1 MKIYLKF
8 LVFSVLAIPAC
19 TDALGPEE
27 MPESRGNVVETITV
41 NLPQPGSLQTKSEFT
56 IDDSGVRIV
65 WAPGDTLGILPN
77 QGDQVSFP
85 LTTGVGT
92 ASAKYDGGAWGLKN
106 DNSYSAYYPF
116 NWKNHSASHDAVRIS
131 YEGQVQVGKDNPAH
145 LGAFDYLASGP
156 ASPENNRLSLDLVR
170 IGSIVC
176 FQLNVPQ
183 PDTYTQA
190 VLSSDVGFA
199 LDAGLDVT
207 VTPPVANPIRTS
219 SRISLGL
226 KNLTTSNPN
235 ETINLYM
242 MLMPVDLSGA
252 SSFRIALYGAAHTY
266 FADLTGKKLDA
277 GKPYMFTAGSVSEA
291 IAFSDPVVK
300 QLCISNWDS
309 DGNGELDYEEAS
321 GVSSIGTVF
330 QGNTRI
336 TTFNEFQYFT
346 GLTELGNG
354 AFSGCSGLES
364 IVLPAGLTSIG
375 EYAFNNCRKLTSIVI
390 PEGVNVLADGLFAGC
405 VKLSSLVM
413 PGGIRISGQG
423 VFESCAA
430 LSGRM
435 TLAEGTEV
443 VPERAF
449 KGCVALEEIVLPVSL
464 RRIEANAFDG
474 CRNLQALSLPSGLE
488 YVGSH
493 AFQGCS
499 SLVTLSLPDALETG
513 PYGLFVGCSSLQE
526 INIPSSWTQIGDDF
540 FHGCSSLQSVLI
552 PEGVIRV
559 GDRSFLDCT
568 ALTSVSL
575 PSSLLAVDEESFM
588 NCSSLESITIP
599 VGVTSLP
606 QGVFSGCSSLSDVIL
621 PEGLVSIGLHA
632 GDNGT
637 FANCTSLKSIDLPAS
652 LRVIGK
658 YAFFQSGLE
667 NPVIPSGVEIIAV
680 GAFERAESLVG
691 ITLPSNLSEIERG
704 ILYLTALESLTVPS
718 SVKII
723 KPKLPESLE
732 MIMLL
737 SSTPPILYDGTV
749 IPDNEC
755 PIYVPARAVDTYK
768 TAPVWSLY
776 ADRIQANSDGD
787 AQNPQPGNWN

>member
-1 MKIYLKF
+1 MKKYLKF
-8 LVFSVLAIPAC
+8 LVLSVLAVPAC
-19 TDALGPEE
+19 TDALEPEE
-27 MPESRGNVVETITV
+27 MPESGNVVETITV
-41 NLPQPGSLQTKSEFT
+41 NLPQPGSLLTKSEFT
-56 IDDSGVRIV
+56 INASGVRIV

-85 LTTGVGT
+85 LTSGLGT
-92 ASAKYDGGAWGLKN
+92 SSAKYDGGAWGLKN

-131 YEGQVQVGKDNPAH
+131 YEGQIQDGNDNPSH

-176 FQLNVPQ
+176 FRLNVPQ

-190 VLSSDVGFA
+190 VLTSDVDFV

-207 VTPPVANPIRTS
+207 VTPPVANPVRTS
-219 SRISLGL
+219 SRINLGL
-226 KNLTTSNPN
+226 KNFITSNPD

-242 MLMPVDLSGA
+242 MLMPVDLTGA
-252 SSFRIALYGAAHTY
+252 SSLRIALYGEEHTY
-266 FADLTGKKLDA
+266 YADLTGKKLEA
-277 GKPYMFTAGSVSEA
+277 GNPYMFSASSVSEA
-291 IAFSDPVVK
+291 IAFSDPQVK
-300 QLCISNWDS
+300 LVCISNWDS
-309 DGNGELDYEEAS
+309 DGNGELDYEEAAA
-321 GVSSIGTVF
+321 VSSLGTVF

-336 TTFNEFQYFT
+336 RSFDELQFFT
-346 GLTELGNG
+346 GLTELTNN
-354 AFSGCSGLES
+354 AFSGCSALER
-364 IVLPAGLTSIG
+364 ITLPAGLTALG
-375 EYAFNNCRKLTSIVI
+375 EYAFNNCRNLTTLII
-390 PEGVNVLADGLFAGC
+390 PEGVSVLADGLFAGC
-405 VKLSSLVM
+405 SKLNHLVL
-413 PGGIRISGQG
+413 PDGIQTYGQS

-430 LSGRM
+430 LSGRI
-435 TLAEGTEV
+435 TLAEGTLI
-443 VPERAF
+443 VPEKAF
-449 KGCVALEEIVLPVSL
+449 KGCAALEEIVLPASL
-464 RRIEANAFDG
+464 QRIEDNAFDG

-499 SLVTLSLPDALETG
+499 SLVTLSLPNALEAG
-513 PYGLFVGCSSLQE
+513 PYGLFMGCSSLQE

-559 GDRSFLDCT
+559 GDRAFLDCI

-599 VGVTSLP
+599 AGVTSLP
-606 QGVFSGCSSLSDVIL
+606 QGVFSGCSSLSEVIL
-621 PEGLVSIGLHA
+621 PEGLVSIGLHT

-667 NPVIPSGVEIIAV
+667 NPVIPGGVEIIAV
-680 GAFERAESLVG
+680 GAFERAESLFD

-704 ILYLTALESLTVPS
+704 ILYLTALKSLTVPS

-723 KPKLPESLE
+723 RPKLPESLE
-732 MIMLL
+732 MITLL

-749 IPDNEC
+749 IPDNGC
-755 PIYVPARAVDTYK
+755 PIYVPASAVDTYK
-768 TAPVWSLY
+768 SGAVWSSY

-787 AQNPQPGNWN
+787 AQNPQPGNWH